1 MIPPVD
7 TTDAKAVARFVQQ
20 KRSAMF
26 GRGKSPWLARV
37 LRDVSA
43 LFAGKNPD
51 YAAIDLQYHDFEHT
65 LQATVCLVLILEGRA
80 RRRLR
85 PQLQARDFDLAV
97 AAVLLHDSGYL
108 RLRSDRRGT
117 GAKYTFIHELRSSA
131 YAASYL
137 PGLGVTAR
145 EVDTV
150 VAAIGCTGPR
160 SHPQRIEFPDELAR
174 LIGCVVATA
183 DYLAQMAA
191 PDYLEKLPHL
201 HREFQESYDYFGT
214 PRSRRYSK
222 SAADLIRRTPQFW
235 RGVVLPK
242 LRRDYGGVLD
252 YLAGPDGRNPY
263 LEAVEANLARI
274 KCG

>member
-7 TTDAKAVARFVQQ
+7 TKDPKAVARFVQQ
-20 KRSAMF
+20 KRSELF
-26 GRGKSPWLARV
+26 GREKSPWLARV

-43 LFAGKNPD
+43 LFAGKTPD
-51 YAAIDLQYHDFEHT
+51 YAAIDLHYHDFEHT

-80 RRRLR
+80 RRGLR
-85 PQLQARDFDLAV
+85 PQLKARDFDLAV

-145 EVDTV
+145 EVDAV
-150 VAAIGCTGPR
+150 VAAISCTGPR
-160 SHPQRIEFPDELAR
+160 SHPQRIEFPDELSR

-191 PDYLEKLPHL
+191 PDYPEKLPYL
-201 HREFQESYDYFGT
+201 HREFRESYDYFGT
-214 PRSRRYSK
+214 PQSQRYSK
-222 SAADLIRRTPQFW
+222 TAADLIRRTPQFW
-235 RGVVLPK
+235 REFVLPK
-242 LRRDYGGVLD
+242 LRRDFGGVLD
-252 YLAGPDGRNPY
+252 YLADPDGKNPY
-263 LEAVEANLARI
+263 LEAVAANLARI
-274 KCG
+274 KRG